1 MPETDMRAAILAVW
15 ALGLLGALVPTLVI
29 VKLVFLVV
37 GRLRE
42 ILKLATL
49 TRAAARGIAAN
60 VVPVEALRGVGEL
73 IRPIPE
79 SLGAVTTP
87 LRAVAERAR
96 AAAGG

>member
-1 MPETDMRAAILAVW
+1 MHTAILVVW
-15 ALGLLGALVPTLVI
+15 SLGLLGALVPTLVI
-29 VKLVFLVV
+29 VKLAFLVV

-49 TRAAARGIAAN
+49 TRTAARGIAAN

-79 SLGAVTTP
+79 SLGAVTRP
-87 LRAVAERAR
+87 LRAVAERAG
-96 AAAGG
+96 AAVGG